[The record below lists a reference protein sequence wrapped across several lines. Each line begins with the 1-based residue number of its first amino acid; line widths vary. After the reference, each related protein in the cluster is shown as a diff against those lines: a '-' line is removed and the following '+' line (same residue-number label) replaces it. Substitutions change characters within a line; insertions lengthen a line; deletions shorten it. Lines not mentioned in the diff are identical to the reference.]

1 MSCLFLHSIRSIIIG
16 FMLETLHRSTIDSN
30 NVVILVVQ
38 LTAGILLELTLIILS
53 DIPRFCKFSSQGLTQ
68 MTFLLNIFDFLFS
81 IYTNIKILD
90 ILSDNRN
97 FLFIAI
103 AISNI
108 TVSCLIFL
116 LRLLVINMAYQIYN
130 SHYGHGDSFQSE
142 ELDQDRR
149 SWLKKVPLGY
159 WIDKLSTTVCIVKYL
174 PIGAT
179 LKLIIE
185 NHDCDKLNILVP
197 FTIAIYVLQLIFDPI
212 IIAVCGRNR
221 NTTGKALILVTV
233 MCQSILC
240 IFSFALNSILYERT
254 MSKHIQQIV
263 ALGYTLAYVA
273 SLTTSPDSSSQNSEI
288 DIYGHHH
295 DLDSED
301 ELEETFLF
309 PAVQQQFRHEAT
321 LTDIIDTPPTY
332 NEAMNQIREFM
343 NTDSQ
348 RRPLQTDPTPV
359 IEVELP
365 PPGYEEAMNLIRY
378 SVNTD
383 SPTLPLRTDTTPS
396 IIGLSP
402 PENEETL
409 YQMNYSD
416 GINSRKQPIDFST
429 VLMSNVAHRDSRDN
443 TGRGNENAGTEQ

>member
-1 MSCLFLHSIRSIIIG
+1 
-16 FMLETLHRSTIDSN
+16 
-30 NVVILVVQ
+30 
-38 LTAGILLELTLIILS
+38 
-53 DIPRFCKFSSQGLTQ
+53 
-68 MTFLLNIFDFLFS
+68 
-81 IYTNIKILD
+81 
-90 ILSDNRN
+90 
-97 FLFIAI
+97 
-103 AISNI
+103 
-108 TVSCLIFL
+108 
-116 LRLLVINMAYQIYN
+116 LRLLVIILADENYN
-130 SHYGHGDSFQSE
+130 SHYGHGDSFRSQ

-185 NHDCDKLNILVP
+185 NQDCDKLNILVP

-240 IFSFALNSILYERT
+240 IFSFAINSILYERT

-263 ALGYTLAYVA
+263 ALGYTLAFVT
-273 SLTTSPDSSSQNSEI
+273 SLIPIFLLRLILSRGATSSDSSSQNSEI
-288 DIYGHHH
+288 DIYVHQH
-295 DLDSED
+295 DLESED
-301 ELEETFLF
+301 ELEETSLF
-309 PAVQQQFRHEAT
+309 PALQQQFRHEAT

-332 NEAMNQIREFM
+332 NEAMNQIRDFM

-348 RRPLQTDPTPV
+348 RRPLQTDRTPV

-378 SVNTD
+378 CVDTD
-383 SPTLPLRTDTTPS
+383 SPTQPLRTDNTPS
-396 IIGLSP
+396 ISGLSP
-402 PENEETL
+402 SENEETL
-409 YQMNYSD
+409 EQM
-416 GINSRKQPIDFST
+416 R
-429 VLMSNVAHRDSRDN
+429 LN
-443 TGRGNENAGTEQ
+443 TC